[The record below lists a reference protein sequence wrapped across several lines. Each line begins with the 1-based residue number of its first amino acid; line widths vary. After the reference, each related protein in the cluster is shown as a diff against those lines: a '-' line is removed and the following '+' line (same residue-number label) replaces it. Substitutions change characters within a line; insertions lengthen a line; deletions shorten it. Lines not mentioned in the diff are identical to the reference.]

1 MAGKRLPHGSLVR
14 VRLVVQELGERHQYP
29 GGKEPTL
36 LPSLGVQGLLRQV
49 GLSPCLQPLYRTYL
63 TAWRLPRQHQAASGR
78 MAVQQHGAG
87 TANTMLAASMRSRE
101 SKLIAQAIRQRRTRL
116 HNSVAF
122 FAVYLEYDRMQ
133 LVFICTTHYK
143 PRSEEHTSEL
153 QSLMRISYSVFCFIT
168 HKHNHNK

>member
-1 MAGKRLPHGSLVR
+1 
-14 VRLVVQELGERHQYP
+14 
-29 GGKEPTL
+29 
-36 LPSLGVQGLLRQV
+36 
-49 GLSPCLQPLYRTYL
+49 
-63 TAWRLPRQHQAASGR
+63 

-116 HNSVAF
+116 NNSVAF

-143 PRSEEHTSEL
+143 PSRPFPSRSIALSTNL
-153 QSLMRISYSVFCFIT
+153 RN
-168 HKHNHNK
+168 KHSATPFRYPPRYPGHYT